1 MITTTVVGSY
11 PQPEWLVDR
20 ERFKG
25 NVVPRIRLPQVW
37 RVPEPWLE
45 PAQDD
50 AVRLAV
56 DDMERAGVDVISDGE
71 QRRESY
77 FNRFANALGG
87 IDPDRPGS
95 AIARLGR
102 PTPVPRVVGPIE
114 RVRPVSVAEAQFLRS
129 VTRRRIKI
137 TVPGPFTLS
146 SLAQD
151 EHYGDPERLALA
163 YAAAVNAELRELEPL
178 VDWLQL
184 DEPYLQA
191 YPDRARAY
199 GIAAIDAALDGI
211 RKPTCVHLCFGYAFS
226 HALAGS
232 TKSGGYAFLTEL
244 ERSAATQVSIEAAQ
258 PRLDLAVLA
267 GLPSKTIVL
276 GVLDLGD
283 PVPEAPDTVARRLEA
298 ALKHVPAERLVAAPD
313 CGMKYLARDVAR
325 AKLAALTAGAKLI
338 GASEISA

>member
-1 MITTTVVGSY
+1 VITTTVVGSY
-11 PQPEWLVDR
+11 PQPDWLVDR
-20 ERFKG
+20 ERFKR
-25 NVVPRIRLPQVW
+25 NVVPRIRMPEVW
-37 RVPEPWLE
+37 RVAAPHLE
-45 PAQDD
+45 EAQDD
-50 AVRLAV
+50 AVRVAV
-56 DDMERAGVDVISDGE
+56 ADMEGAGIDVISDGE

-87 IDPDRPGS
+87 VDPDRPGS

-102 PTPVPRVVGPIE
+102 PTPVPRIVGPIE
-114 RVRPVSVAEAQFLRS
+114 RLGPVSVPEAAFLRS
-129 VTRRRIKI
+129 VTDRRIKI

-151 EHYGDPERLALA
+151 EHYRDPETLAMA

-191 YPDRARAY
+191 HPDRGRAY
-199 GIAAIDAALDGI
+199 GIGAIDRALAGLC
-211 RKPTCVHLCFGYAFS
+211 KPTCVHLCFGYAYS

-232 TKSGGYAFLTEL
+232 TKSGGYQFLAEL

-258 PRLDLAVLA
+258 PRLDLSMLA

-283 PVPEAPDTVARRLEA
+283 PAPETADTVARRLES
-298 ALKHVPAERLVAAPD
+298 ALKHLPASRLVAAPD
-313 CGMKYLARDVAR
+313 CGMKYLPRGLAR
-325 AKLAALTAGAKLI
+325 AKLTALAAGAALVSRGA
-338 GASEISA
+338 

>member
-11 PQPEWLVDR
+11 PQPDWLVDR
-20 ERFKG
+20 DQFKG
-25 NVVPRIRLPQVW
+25 NVVPRIRMPQVW
-37 RVPEPWLE
+37 RVPGPWLE
-45 PAQDD
+45 EAQDD
-50 AVRLAV
+50 AVRVAV
-56 DDMERAGVDVISDGE
+56 SEMERAGVDVVSDGE

-87 IDPDRPGS
+87 VDPERPGS

-102 PTPVPRVVGPIE
+102 PTPVPRVIGPIE
-114 RVRPVSVAEAQFLRS
+114 RTGPVSVPEARFLRGI
-129 VTRRRIKI
+129 TDRRIKI

-151 EHYGDPERLALA
+151 EHYGDPERLAMA

-191 YPDRARAY
+191 HPDRGRAY
-199 GIAAIDAALDGI
+199 GLAAIDRALAGL
-211 RKPTCVHLCFGYAFS
+211 RKPTCIHLCFGYAYS

-232 TKSGGYAFLTEL
+232 TKSGGYAFLSEL
-244 ERSAATQVSIEAAQ
+244 ERTAATQVSIEAAQ
-258 PRLDLAVLA
+258 PRLDLAVLKD
-267 GLPSKTIVL
+267 LPSKTIVL

-283 PVPEAPDTVARRLEA
+283 TAAETPDTVARRLDA
-298 ALKHVPAERLVAAPD
+298 ALKHVPASRLVAAPD
-313 CGMKYLARDVAR
+313 CWMKYLPRALAR
-325 AKLAALTAGAKLI
+325 AKLTALVAGAALVARGA
-338 GASEISA
+338 

>member
-1 MITTTVVGSY
+1 MPITTTVVGSY
-11 PQPEWLVDR
+11 PQPAWLVDR

-25 NVVPRIRLPQVW
+25 NVVPRIRMPDVW
-37 RVPEPWLE
+37 RVEAPWLE
-45 PAQDD
+45 EAQDD
-50 AVRLAV
+50 AVRVAV
-56 DDMERAGVDVISDGE
+56 ADMERAGIDVVSDGE

-87 IDPDRPGS
+87 IDPERPGS

-114 RVRPVSVAEAQFLRS
+114 RIAPVSVNEAAFLRS

-146 SLAQD
+146 CLAQD
-151 EHYGDPERLALA
+151 EHYRDPERLAMA
-163 YAAAVNAELRELEPL
+163 YAAAVNAELRELEPI

-191 YPDRARAY
+191 HPDRARAF
-199 GIAAIDAALDGI
+199 GVAVIDRALTGLT
-211 RKPTCVHLCFGYAFS
+211 KPTCVHLCFGYAFS
-226 HALAGS
+226 HALAGT
-232 TKSGGYAFLTEL
+232 TKSGVYAFLPEL
-244 ERSAATQVSIEAAQ
+244 EASRAGQVSIEAAQ
-258 PRLDLAVLA
+258 PKLDLAVLRE
-267 GLPSKTIVL
+267 LPSKTVVL

-283 PVPEAPDTVARRLEA
+283 ATPETPDTVARRLEA
-298 ALKHVPAERLVAAPD
+298 ALAHVPAARLVAAPD

-325 AKLAALTAGAKLI
+325 AKLGALAAGARLV
-338 GASEISA
+338 ASGP

>member
-11 PQPEWLVDR
+11 PQPDWLVDR
-20 ERFKG
+20 DQFKG
-25 NVVPRIRLPQVW
+25 NVVPRIRMPQVW
-37 RVPEPWLE
+37 RVPAPWLE
-45 PAQDD
+45 EAQDD
-50 AVRLAV
+50 AVRVAV
-56 DDMERAGVDVISDGE
+56 SEMERAGVDVVSDGE

-87 IDPDRPGS
+87 VDPDRPGS

-102 PTPVPRVVGPIE
+102 PTPVPRVIGPIE
-114 RVRPVSVAEAQFLRS
+114 RTGPVSVPEARFLRGI
-129 VTRRRIKI
+129 TDRRIKI

-151 EHYGDPERLALA
+151 EHYGDPERLAMA
-163 YAAAVNAELRELEPL
+163 YATAVNAELRELEPL

-191 YPDRARAY
+191 HPDRGRAY
-199 GIAAIDAALDGI
+199 GLAAIDRALAGL
-211 RKPTCVHLCFGYAFS
+211 RKPTCIHLCFGYAYS

-258 PRLDLAVLA
+258 PRLDLAILKD
-267 GLPSKTIVL
+267 LPSKTIVL

-283 PVPEAPDTVARRLEA
+283 AAAETPDTVARRLDA
-298 ALKHVPAERLVAAPD
+298 ALKHVPASRLVAAPD
-313 CGMKYLARDVAR
+313 CGMKYLPRALAR
-325 AKLAALTAGAKLI
+325 AKLTALAAGAALVARGA
-338 GASEISA
+338 

>member
-11 PQPEWLVDR
+11 PQPDWLVDR
-20 ERFKG
+20 DQFKG
-25 NVVPRIRLPQVW
+25 NVVPRIRMPQVW
-37 RVPEPWLE
+37 RVPGPWLE
-45 PAQDD
+45 EAQDD
-50 AVRLAV
+50 AVRVAV
-56 DDMERAGVDVISDGE
+56 SEMERAGVDVVSDGE

-87 IDPDRPGS
+87 VDPERPGS

-102 PTPVPRVVGPIE
+102 PTPVPRVIGPIE
-114 RVRPVSVAEAQFLRS
+114 RTAPVSVPEARFLRGI
-129 VTRRRIKI
+129 TDRRIKI

-151 EHYGDPERLALA
+151 EHYGDPERLAMA

-191 YPDRARAY
+191 HPDRGRAY
-199 GIAAIDAALDGI
+199 GLAAIDRALAGL
-211 RKPTCVHLCFGYAFS
+211 RKPTCIHLCFGYAYS

-232 TKSGGYAFLTEL
+232 TKSGGYAFLSEL
-244 ERSAATQVSIEAAQ
+244 ERTAATQVSIEAAQ
-258 PRLDLAVLA
+258 PRLDLAVLKD
-267 GLPSKTIVL
+267 LPSKTIVL

-283 PVPEAPDTVARRLEA
+283 TAAETPDTVARRLDA
-298 ALKHVPAERLVAAPD
+298 ALKHVPASRLVAAPD
-313 CGMKYLARDVAR
+313 CGMKYLPRALAR
-325 AKLAALTAGAKLI
+325 AKLTALVAGAALVARGA
-338 GASEISA
+338 

>member
-1 MITTTVVGSY
+1 MGLTTTVVGSY
-11 PQPEWLVDR
+11 PQPAWLVDR

-25 NVVPRIRLPQVW
+25 NVVPRIRMPDVW
-37 RVPEPWLE
+37 RVEAPWLE
-45 PAQDD
+45 EAQDD
-50 AVRLAV
+50 AVRVAV
-56 DDMERAGVDVISDGE
+56 ADMERAGIDVISDGE

-87 IDPDRPGS
+87 LDPERPGS

-114 RVRPVSVAEAQFLRS
+114 RVKPVSLSEAAFLRS
-129 VTRRRIKI
+129 VTERRIKV

-146 SLAQD
+146 CLAQD
-151 EHYGDPERLALA
+151 EYYRDPETLAMA
-163 YAAAVNAELRELEPL
+163 YAAAVNAELRELEPI

-191 YPDRARAY
+191 HPDRARAY
-199 GIAAIDAALDGI
+199 GVAVVDRALAGLV
-211 RKPTCVHLCFGYAFS
+211 KPTCVHLCFGYAFS
-226 HALAGS
+226 HALAGT
-232 TKSGGYAFLTEL
+232 TKSGGYHFLAEL
-244 ERSAATQVSIEAAQ
+244 DASRATQVSIETAQ
-258 PRLDLAVLA
+258 PKLDLAVLR

-283 PVPEAPDTVARRLEA
+283 ATPETPDVVARRLEA
-298 ALKHVPAERLVAAPD
+298 ALAHVPAARLVAAPD

-325 AKLAALTAGAKLI
+325 AKLGALAAGARLVA
-338 GASEISA
+338 G

>member
-1 MITTTVVGSY
+1 VITTTVVGSY
-11 PQPEWLVDR
+11 PQPDWLVDR
-20 ERFKG
+20 ERFKK
-25 NVVPRIRLPQVW
+25 NVVPRIRMPEVW
-37 RVPEPWLE
+37 RVAAPHLE
-45 PAQDD
+45 EAQDD
-50 AVRLAV
+50 AVRVAV
-56 DDMERAGVDVISDGE
+56 ADMERAGIDVISDGE

-87 IDPDRPGS
+87 VDPDRPGS

-102 PTPVPRVVGPIE
+102 PTPVPRIVGPIE
-114 RVRPVSVAEAQFLRS
+114 RVGPVSVPEAAFLRS
-129 VTRRRIKI
+129 VTDRRIKI

-151 EHYGDPERLALA
+151 EHYRDPETLAMA

-191 YPDRARAY
+191 HPDRGRAY
-199 GIAAIDAALDGI
+199 GIAAIDRALAGL
-211 RKPTCVHLCFGYAFS
+211 RKPTCVHLCFGYAYS

-232 TKSGGYAFLTEL
+232 TKSGGYQLLTEL

-258 PRLDLAVLA
+258 PRLDLSVLA

-283 PVPEAPDTVARRLEA
+283 PAPETADTVARRLES
-298 ALKHVPAERLVAAPD
+298 ALKHVPASRLVAAPD
-313 CGMKYLARDVAR
+313 CGMKYLPRDLAR
-325 AKLAALTAGAKLI
+325 AKLTALAAGAALVSRGA
-338 GASEISA
+338 

>member
-11 PQPEWLVDR
+11 PQPDWLVDR

-25 NVVPRIRLPQVW
+25 NVVPRIRMPEVW
-37 RVPEPWLE
+37 RVAPAQLDE
-45 PAQDD
+45 AQDD
-50 AVRLAV
+50 AVRVAV
-56 DDMERAGVDVISDGE
+56 ADMERAGIDVVSDGE

-102 PTPVPRVVGPIE
+102 PTPVPRIVGPIE
-114 RVRPVSVAEAQFLRS
+114 RVRPISVPEAAFLRG
-129 VTRRRIKI
+129 VTDRKIKI

-151 EHYGDPERLALA
+151 EHYRDPEKLAMA

-191 YPDRARAY
+191 HPDRGRAY
-199 GIAAIDAALDGI
+199 GLAAIDCALAGLH
-211 RKPTCVHLCFGYAFS
+211 KPTCIHLCFGYAYS

-232 TKSGGYAFLTEL
+232 TKSGGYQFLTEL
-244 ERSAATQVSIEAAQ
+244 ERSRATQVSIEAAQ
-258 PRLDLAVLA
+258 PHLDLSVLA

-276 GVLDLGD
+276 GVIDLGD
-283 PVPEAPDTVARRLEA
+283 ATAETPDAVARRLEA
-298 ALKHVPAERLVAAPD
+298 ALAHVPASRLVAAPD
-313 CGMKYLARDVAR
+313 CGMKYLPRGLAR
-325 AKLAALTAGAKLI
+325 AKLHALAAGAALVSRGA
-338 GASEISA
+338 

>member
-11 PQPEWLVDR
+11 PQPDWLVDR
-20 ERFKG
+20 ERFKK
-25 NVVPRIRLPQVW
+25 NVVPRIRMPEVW
-37 RVPEPWLE
+37 RVAAPHLE
-45 PAQDD
+45 EAQDD
-50 AVRLAV
+50 AVRVAV
-56 DDMERAGVDVISDGE
+56 ADMERAGIDVISDGE

-87 IDPDRPGS
+87 VDPDRPGS

-102 PTPVPRVVGPIE
+102 PTPVPRIVGPIE
-114 RVRPVSVAEAQFLRS
+114 RLGPVSVPEAAFLRS
-129 VTRRRIKI
+129 VTDRRIKI

-151 EHYGDPERLALA
+151 EHYRDPETLAMA

-191 YPDRARAY
+191 HPDRGRAY
-199 GIAAIDAALDGI
+199 GIAAIDRALAGL
-211 RKPTCVHLCFGYAFS
+211 RKPTCVHLCFGYAYS

-232 TKSGGYAFLTEL
+232 TKSGGYQLLTEL

-258 PRLDLAVLA
+258 PRLDLSVLA

-283 PVPEAPDTVARRLEA
+283 PAPETADTVARRLES
-298 ALKHVPAERLVAAPD
+298 ALKHVPASRLVAAPD
-313 CGMKYLARDVAR
+313 CGMKYLPRGLAR
-325 AKLAALTAGAKLI
+325 AKLTALAAGAALVSPGA
-338 GASEISA
+338 

>member
-11 PQPEWLVDR
+11 PQPDWLVDR
-20 ERFKG
+20 ERFKK
-25 NVVPRIRLPQVW
+25 NVVPRIRMPEVW
-37 RVPEPWLE
+37 RVAAPHLE
-45 PAQDD
+45 EAQDD
-50 AVRLAV
+50 AVRVAV
-56 DDMERAGVDVISDGE
+56 ADMERAGIDVISDGE

-87 IDPDRPGS
+87 VDPDRPGS

-102 PTPVPRVVGPIE
+102 PTPVPRIVGPIE
-114 RVRPVSVAEAQFLRS
+114 RVGPVSVPEAAFLRS
-129 VTRRRIKI
+129 VTDRRIKI

-151 EHYGDPERLALA
+151 EHYRDPETLAMA

-191 YPDRARAY
+191 HPDRGRAY
-199 GIAAIDAALDGI
+199 GIAAIDRALAGL
-211 RKPTCVHLCFGYAFS
+211 RKPTCVHLCFGYAYS

-232 TKSGGYAFLTEL
+232 TKSGGYQLLTEL

-258 PRLDLAVLA
+258 PRLDLSVLA

-283 PVPEAPDTVARRLEA
+283 PAPETADTVARRLES
-298 ALKHVPAERLVAAPD
+298 ALKHVPASRLVAAPD
-313 CGMKYLARDVAR
+313 CGMKYLPRDLAR
-325 AKLAALTAGAKLI
+325 AKLTALAAGAALVSRGA
-338 GASEISA
+338 

>member
-11 PQPEWLVDR
+11 PQPDWLVDR
-20 ERFKG
+20 ERFKK
-25 NVVPRIRLPQVW
+25 NVVPRIRMPEVW
-37 RVPEPWLE
+37 RVAAPHLE
-45 PAQDD
+45 EAQDD
-50 AVRLAV
+50 AVRVAV
-56 DDMERAGVDVISDGE
+56 ADMERAGIDVISDGE

-87 IDPDRPGS
+87 VDPDRPGS

-102 PTPVPRVVGPIE
+102 PTPVPRIVGPIE
-114 RVRPVSVAEAQFLRS
+114 RLGPVSVPEAAFLRS
-129 VTRRRIKI
+129 VTDRRIKI

-151 EHYGDPERLALA
+151 EHYRDPETLAMA
-163 YAAAVNAELRELEPL
+163 YAAAVNAELRELEPV

-191 YPDRARAY
+191 HPDRGRAY
-199 GIAAIDAALDGI
+199 GVAAIDRALAGLG
-211 RKPTCVHLCFGYAFS
+211 KPTCIHLCFGYAYS

-232 TKSGGYAFLTEL
+232 TKSGRYQFLTEL
-244 ERSAATQVSIEAAQ
+244 ERSAAMQVSIEAAQ
-258 PRLDLAVLA
+258 PRLDLSVLA

-283 PVPEAPDTVARRLEA
+283 PAPETADTVARRLEA
-298 ALKHVPAERLVAAPD
+298 ALKHVPASRLVAAPD
-313 CGMKYLARDVAR
+313 CGMKYLPRGLAR
-325 AKLAALTAGAKLI
+325 AKLTALAAGAALVSRGA
-338 GASEISA
+338 

>member
-1 MITTTVVGSY
+1 VITTTVVGSY
-11 PQPEWLVDR
+11 PQPTWLVDR

-25 NVVPRIRLPQVW
+25 NVVPRVRMPQVW
-37 RVPEPWLE
+37 RVDPPWLE
-45 PAQDD
+45 EAQDD
-50 AVRLAV
+50 AVRVAV
-56 DDMERAGVDVISDGE
+56 ADMERADIDVVSDGE

-87 IDPDRPGS
+87 IDIERPGS

-114 RVRPVSVAEAQFLRS
+114 RVGPVSVAEARFLRS
-129 VTRRRIKI
+129 VSTRRIKI

-146 SLAQD
+146 SLAED
-151 EHYGDPERLALA
+151 EHYRDPEKLAMA
-163 YAAAVNAELRELEPL
+163 YADAVNAELRELEPI

-191 YPDRARAY
+191 HPDRGRAY
-199 GIAAIDAALDGI
+199 GVAAIDRALDGL
-211 RKPTCVHLCFGYAFS
+211 RKPTCVHLCFGYAYS

-232 TKSGGYAFLTEL
+232 TKSGGYQFLTEL
-244 ERSAATQVSIEAAQ
+244 ERSRASQISIEAAQ

-283 PVPEAPDTVARRLEA
+283 ATPESPDVVARRLESG
-298 ALKHVPAERLVAAPD
+298 LKHVAASRLVAAPD
-313 CGMKYLARDVAR
+313 CGMKYLPRDVAR
-325 AKLAALTAGAKLI
+325 AKLEALAAGARLI
-338 GASEISA
+338 TASP

>member
-1 MITTTVVGSY
+1 VITTTVVGSY
-11 PQPEWLVDR
+11 PQPDWLVDR
-20 ERFKG
+20 ERFKK
-25 NVVPRIRLPQVW
+25 NVVPRIRMPEVW
-37 RVPEPWLE
+37 RVAAPHLE
-45 PAQDD
+45 EAQDD
-50 AVRLAV
+50 AVRVAV
-56 DDMERAGVDVISDGE
+56 ADMERAGIDVISDGE

-87 IDPDRPGS
+87 VDPDRPGS

-102 PTPVPRVVGPIE
+102 PTPVPRIVGPIE
-114 RVRPVSVAEAQFLRS
+114 RLGPVSVPEAAFLRS
-129 VTRRRIKI
+129 VTDRRIKI

-151 EHYGDPERLALA
+151 EHYRDPETLAMA

-191 YPDRARAY
+191 HPDRGRAY
-199 GIAAIDAALDGI
+199 GIAAIDRALAGL
-211 RKPTCVHLCFGYAFS
+211 RKPTCVHLCFGYAYS

-232 TKSGGYAFLTEL
+232 TKSGGYQLLTEL

-258 PRLDLAVLA
+258 PRLDLSVLA

-283 PVPEAPDTVARRLEA
+283 PAPETADTVARRLEG
-298 ALKHVPAERLVAAPD
+298 ALKHVPASRLVAAPD
-313 CGMKYLARDVAR
+313 CGMKYLPRGLAR
-325 AKLAALTAGAKLI
+325 AKLTALAAGAALVSRGA
-338 GASEISA
+338 

>member
-11 PQPEWLVDR
+11 PQPDWLVDR
-20 ERFKG
+20 ERFKK
-25 NVVPRIRLPQVW
+25 NIVPRIRMPEVW
-37 RVPEPWLE
+37 RVAAPHLE
-45 PAQDD
+45 EAQDD
-50 AVRLAV
+50 AVRVAV
-56 DDMERAGVDVISDGE
+56 ADMERAGIDVISDGE

-77 FNRFANALGG
+77 FNRFATALGG
-87 IDPDRPGS
+87 VDPDRPGS

-102 PTPVPRVVGPIE
+102 PTPVPRIVGPIE
-114 RVRPVSVAEAQFLRS
+114 RLGPVSVPEAAFLRS
-129 VTRRRIKI
+129 VTDRRIKI

-151 EHYGDPERLALA
+151 EHYRDPETLAMA

-191 YPDRARAY
+191 HPDRGRAY
-199 GIAAIDAALDGI
+199 GIAAIDRALAGL
-211 RKPTCVHLCFGYAFS
+211 RKPTCVHLCFGYAYS

-232 TKSGGYAFLTEL
+232 TKSGGYQFLTEL

-258 PRLDLAVLA
+258 PRLDLGVLA

-283 PVPEAPDTVARRLEA
+283 PAPETADTVARRLVA
-298 ALKHVPAERLVAAPD
+298 ALKHVPASRLVAAPD
-313 CGMKYLARDVAR
+313 CGMKYLPRGLAR
-325 AKLAALTAGAKLI
+325 AKLTALAAGAALVSRGA
-338 GASEISA
+338 

>member
-1 MITTTVVGSY
+1 MISTTVVGSY
-11 PQPEWLVDR
+11 PQPGWLVDR
-20 ERFKG
+20 EQFTR
-25 NVVPRIRLPQVW
+25 NAVPRIRRPEIW
-37 RVPEPWLE
+37 RVPPPWLE
-45 PAQDD
+45 EAQDD
-50 AVRLAV
+50 AVRVAV
-56 DDMERAGVDVISDGE
+56 ADMERAGIDVVSDGE

-87 IDPDRPGS
+87 IDVDRPGS

-102 PTPVPRVVGPIE
+102 PTPVPRIVGPIE
-114 RVRPVSVAEAQFLRS
+114 RVRPVSVGEATFLRG
-129 VTRRRIKI
+129 VTDRKIKI

-151 EHYGDPERLALA
+151 EFYRDPEALAMA

-191 YPDRARAY
+191 HPDRGRAY
-199 GIAAIDAALDGI
+199 GLAAIDRALAGL
-211 RKPTCVHLCFGYAFS
+211 RKPTCVHLCFGYAYT

-232 TKSGGYAFLTEL
+232 TKSGGYQFLTEL
-244 ERSAATQVSIEAAQ
+244 EGSAASQVSIEAAQ
-258 PRLDLAVLA
+258 PRLDLSVLA

-283 PVPEAPDTVARRLEA
+283 AAAETPDDVARRLDA
-298 ALKHVPAERLVAAPD
+298 ALKHVPPARLVAAPD
-313 CGMKYLARDVAR
+313 CGMKYLSRDLAR
-325 AKLAALTAGAKLI
+325 AKLAALAAGAALVTSP
-338 GASEISA
+338 A